1 QGAIVDPD
9 TWTISGDFVAQSGI
23 DERQVELVN
32 ERLQGAVIA
41 LNELEFDHMKVV
53 ERTERRI
60 HVVIDPFPDEGRE
73 LYRTLAGDLGA
84 ILGRDT
90 ESMNAMRY
98 GLHRLGIE
106 GRFDFGAQEGHIEIE
121 TLDDGR

>member
-1 QGAIVDPD
+1 LWKSSSEQSPVSGPAVERPVAVADRESDRELSASEREGADIGSAKSPGIDLQGAIVDPD

-60 HVVIDPFPDEGRE
+60 H
-73 LYRTLAGDLGA
+73 
-84 ILGRDT
+84 
-90 ESMNAMRY
+90 
-98 GLHRLGIE
+98 
-106 GRFDFGAQEGHIEIE
+106 
-121 TLDDGR
+121 